1 MSGPGRPTLRVV
13 RPARPQVVG
22 SCAAGTPRSRDA
34 SRPFTTYARPRSLPE
49 TRDSGGLRHAV
60 GQAAGQAVGVVVQRG
75 CLPDEDVR
83 AIEEA
88 LSRWGTG
95 IFQR

>member
-1 MSGPGRPTLRVV
+1 MQSV
-13 RPARPQVVG
+13 RQSVRQPVR
-22 SCAAGTPRSRDA
+22 R
-34 SRPFTTYARPRSLPE
+34 
-49 TRDSGGLRHAV
+49 
-60 GQAAGQAVGVVVQRG
+60 VGVVVQRG